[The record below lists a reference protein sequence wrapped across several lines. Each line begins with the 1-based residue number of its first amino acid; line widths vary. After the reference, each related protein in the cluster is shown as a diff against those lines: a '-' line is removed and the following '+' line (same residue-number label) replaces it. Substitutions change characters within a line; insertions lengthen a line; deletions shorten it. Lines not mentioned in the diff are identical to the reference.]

1 LTAVNVVVEAPMPKA
16 KASTATALNAG
27 VFTSIRAAYLKSPS
41 MFAATDGKDSLG
53 SDPILD
59 YPAVEQMHRAIGVLG
74 KTRVVRDHANGGAAG
89 VQFL

>member
-1 LTAVNVVVEAPMPKA
+1 
-16 KASTATALNAG
+16 
-27 VFTSIRAAYLKSPS
+27 